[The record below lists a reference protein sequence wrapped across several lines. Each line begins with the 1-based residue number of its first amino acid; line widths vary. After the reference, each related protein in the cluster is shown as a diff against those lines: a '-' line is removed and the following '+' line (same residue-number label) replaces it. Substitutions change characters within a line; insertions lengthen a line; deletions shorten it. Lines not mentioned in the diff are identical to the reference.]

1 MKKELPISS
10 IDRSWSLFLD
20 RDGIINERIIDGY
33 VQNPAQFVLLPYV
46 REAFVELRQRF
57 GHIFLVTNQQGIGKG
72 LMSEQDLEQVHGYME
87 AELEFPFDR
96 IYYCAELASANS
108 PFRKPEIGMALQAQR
123 DFPDVDFSR
132 SVMVGDAVSDMLF
145 GEKAGM
151 FTVFIP
157 GAAEAWPD
165 AGMQCESLYDFA
177 QRLKKRTR

>member
-96 IYYCAELASANS
+96 IYFCPELASANS

-157 GAAEAWPD
+157 GAAASWPD